1 MHGSD
6 GSQSKKTMASPINKC
21 KHSITG
27 RFIQAKRAEYD
38 ALRAELDQLTAEAE
52 AEGLL

>member
-1 MHGSD
+1 
-6 GSQSKKTMASPINKC
+6 MASPINKR

-27 RFIQAKRAEYD
+27 RFIQH
-38 ALRAELDQLTAEAE
+38 QLTAQAE